1 MITPFTEIEK
11 MEILDLTGKYLCH
24 DASEAIIV
32 SHRETVQND
41 FHISIR
47 RVKGDSILTCHRFC
61 SRFENY
67 IYSGFNVMDAFS
79 NVNKMQVKRDL
90 ICIKYL

>member
-47 RVKGDSILTCHRFC
+47 RVKGDSMMTEHYGRFWELL
-61 SRFENY
+61 SKIFP
-67 IYSGFNVMDAFS
+67 
-79 NVNKMQVKRDL
+79 KPL
-90 ICIKYL
+90 HT